1 MKILITGGAGFVGSH
16 LATLLLER
24 GHEVHLLDD
33 FSTGRRE
40 NLEHIRSHP
49 SLRLHEA
56 SVLDPG
62 AVEPLVA
69 DCGEIYHLAAA
80 VGVRLVIEKPVET
93 IMTNVRGTEVVLDCA
108 RRHGKKI
115 LVAST
120 SEVYG
125 KNKNG
130 ALREDDD
137 RIMGSVTKQRWAYAN
152 TKTLDEFLALAYHR
166 QYGLSVVITR
176 LFNTVGPR
184 QTGRYGMV
192 IPNFVRAALDG
203 APLRVFGTGRQTRC
217 FAYVGDVVRCLT
229 DLMGHP
235 GAVGQI
241 FNIGNG
247 HEISIAALAERVKA
261 LTGSSS
267 PIKLVPYEEAYGEG
281 FEDME
286 RRVPDLTKVRNMV
299 GYEPEVHLD
308 EILRRVIA
316 YFRENRS
323 AI

>member
-1 MKILITGGAGFVGSH
+1 MKTLITGGAGFVGSH

-33 FSTGRRE
+33 LSTGRRE
-40 NLEHIRSHP
+40 NLDHIRSHP

-93 IMTNVRGTEVVLDCA
+93 IMTNVRGTEVVLDSA
-108 RRHGKKI
+108 LRHGKKV

-261 LTGSSS
+261 LAGSSS
-267 PIKLVPYEEAYGEG
+267 PIKFIPYEEAYGEG

-286 RRVPDLTKVRNMV
+286 RRVPDLTKVRDMV

-323 AI
+323 AS

>member
-1 MKILITGGAGFVGSH
+1 MKTLITGGAGFVGSH

-33 FSTGRRE
+33 FSTGRQE
-40 NLEHIRSHP
+40 NLDHIRSHA
-49 SLRLHEA
+49 SLHLHEA

-93 IMTNVRGTEVVLDCA
+93 IITNVRGTEVVLDSA

-203 APLRVFGTGRQTRC
+203 APIRVFGTGRQTRC

-241 FNIGNG
+241 FNVGNS

-261 LTGSSS
+261 LAGSSS
-267 PIKLVPYEEAYGEG
+267 LIKFVSYEEAYGEG

-316 YFRENRS
+316 YFRANRS
-323 AI
+323 AS